1 MMTPF
6 GIARRLACAIF
17 CLAVMLCAPAPL
29 DAAPAKG
36 KKAQEELLGKFA
48 ARYKGLT
55 GFKAAYKRSTSTPAT
70 DPVFKSQA
78 VQTAEGV
85 LYWQKPMGLRLVQDQ
100 PSEEE
105 LVTDGDTAWWYLPG
119 EKTVRVYKGVELAE
133 GFRPLTA
140 FFDGADEL
148 RKHFVV
154 TAAQEDPARP
164 EATGFVMTPRE
175 TETAADPGSAITV
188 WCGEDAVLEGFRL
201 TSGTG
206 ERTDFYLESPET
218 NPSLPPNFFQFEA
231 PKGTKVVVEDPEGGR
246 EGGS

>member
-1 MMTPF
+1 MTKPTSPN
-6 GIARRLACAIF
+6 GLAGRLALAF
-17 CLAVMLCAPAPL
+17 AALAVLAASAAPL
-29 DAAPAKG
+29 DAAPSKR
-36 KKAQEELLGKFA
+36 AQEELLGKFA

-55 GFKAAYKRSTSTPAT
+55 AFKAAYKRATSTPAT

-85 LYWQKPMGLRLVQDQ
+85 LYWEKPLGLRLVQDK
-100 PSEEE
+100 PAEEE
-105 LVTDGDTAWWYLPG
+105 LVTDGATAWWYLPS
-119 EKTVRVYKGVELAE
+119 EKTVRVYEGVDLAE

-148 RKHFVV
+148 KRHFTV

-164 EATGFVMTPRE
+164 GATGFVMTPKDE
-175 TETAADPGSAITV
+175 AADPGNTITV
-188 WCGEDAVLEGFRL
+188 WCGADAVLEGFRL

-218 NPSLPPNFFQFEA
+218 NPSLPTGFFRFEA
-231 PKGTKVVVEDPEGGR
+231 PKGTKVVREDPDGGR
-246 EGGS
+246 EGGF

>member
-1 MMTPF
+1 MTTPS
-6 GIARRLACAIF
+6 GVAGRLACALLP
-17 CLAVMLCAPAPL
+17 LALILAAAPL
-29 DAAPAKG
+29 DAAQAGG
-36 KKAQEELLGKFA
+36 KRAQEELLGRFA

-55 GFKAAYKRSTSTPAT
+55 GFKAVYRRSTSTPAT

-85 LYWQKPMGLRLVQDQ
+85 LYWRKPMELRLIQEK

-105 LVTDGDTAWWYLPG
+105 LVTDGGTAWWYLPG
-119 EKTVRVYKGVELAE
+119 EKTVRVYEGVELAE

-148 RKHFVV
+148 RKHFTV
-154 TAAQEDPARP
+154 TAAQDDPARP
-164 EATGFVMTPRE
+164 GATGFVMTPRE
-175 TETAADPGSAITV
+175 TAAEPGNAITV

-218 NPSLPPNFFQFEA
+218 NPSLPPNFFRFEA
-231 PKGTKVVVEDPEGGR
+231 PRGTKVIVEDPDGGR
-246 EGGS
+246 EGGM